1 MIILLFKSIVFKQLN
16 KIYINLINSTYSLIY
31 MTLNIIG
38 LGLKDQYSIT
48 EEGLQKVKNSEVL
61 YLETYTSKLTD
72 ATIEDLEN
80 YYNKK
85 IIPANRDVVE
95 KQAEETI
102 LKDAETKETSFLV
115 IGDPFSATTHMDLY
129 QRAKEKNI
137 EVHIINNV
145 SIINVIGIVGLELYK
160 YGKITSIPFENENVT
175 TPFDVYKMNKEM
187 GLHTLFL
194 LDLRPE
200 EDRWMTCKQAVE
212 YLIKKGLDKEEKVVS
227 CAQIGSNKPIIKVSK
242 AKDVEEIKETPQC
255 LIIPGKLHF
264 IEEEFLEKF
273 E

>member
-1 MIILLFKSIVFKQLN
+1 
-16 KIYINLINSTYSLIY
+16 

-38 LGLKDQYSIT
+38 LGLKDENSIT

-61 YLETYTSKLTD
+61 YLETYTSKLTN
-72 ATIEDLEN
+72 ATIEDLEKH
-80 YYNKK
+80 YNKK

-137 EVHIINNV
+137 EVKIINNV
-145 SIINVIGIVGLELYK
+145 SIINAIGIVGLELYK
-160 YGKITSIPFENENVT
+160 YGKITSIPFENENVK
-175 TPFDVYKMNKEM
+175 TPYDVYQKNKEI

-200 EDRWMTCKQAVE
+200 EDRWMTCKQATE
-212 YLIKKGLDKEEKVVS
+212 FLIKNGLNEEETVIS
-227 CAQIGSNKPIIKVSK
+227 CAQIGSDNPIIKVSN
-242 AKDVEEIKETPQC
+242 AKEVEEIKETPQC

-264 IEEEFLEKF
+264 IEEELIEKF
-273 E
+273 RI